1 MTIEQLPTFN
11 VHRVEGGSAFGSFDR
26 ELWMG
31 ERYLGDLLIADSR
44 FVCGRFV
51 SVDVPRMTATFV
63 PTMASELTLL
73 KSGETY
79 RRFDGYW
86 GERAALVLDR
96 HRCWNQRTFE
106 PVDAVAFQRPGG
118 TLVGNATN
126 QNMPEG
132 GTLIRG
138 GWDHEHCE
146 ICSKTISPKTD
157 PIAMVSEPDHWICQE
172 CYENFVVPGS
182 LAFIYVEEFRQPAG
196 EE

>member
-1 MTIEQLPTFN
+1 MTIAQLPTFN
-11 VHRVEGGSAFGSFDR
+11 VHRVEVGSAFGSFDR

-44 FVCGRFV
+44 FVRGRFE
-51 SVDVPRMTATFV
+51 SVDLPHMTATFV
-63 PTMASELTLL
+63 PTMASELSLL

-96 HRCWNQRTFE
+96 NRLWDQRTFK

-118 TLVGNATN
+118 TLFANVKN
-126 QNMPEG
+126 QDTTEG
-132 GTLIRG
+132 GTLIKG

-146 ICSKTISPKTD
+146 ICTKKISPKTD

-172 CYENFVVPGS
+172 CYQNYVVSGS
-182 LAFIYVEEFRQPAG
+182 LAFIGVE
-196 EE
+196 